1 MRNDKNRIIINM
13 IKENLDFFN
22 LSQKQASLLAG
33 ITEKTLSQILNGEQL
48 LTMDSSEKIG
58 KLFGI
63 HASDLYLLQESLNK
77 RVEISEQEKAV
88 IDYVQTLKKFE
99 KMATPSVQ
107 NKIFSIFPGK
117 IENYKK
123 YLASSLV
130 GFKKYL
136 DKPLAY
142 LWIALMES
150 RYSTLKSE
158 GLFKKSSKQTIY
170 KMVMNH
176 LLSDKDFY
184 LKLEEVKKYLSKN
197 GIVLMEGPFI
207 KDSTIHGVSLNRGG
221 QRFIFISDLD
231 KKEYAIIFSILH
243 ELVHFYENIDSDEQ
257 IDKFAINLLSEYISN
272 NRIVNKDIELL
283 ISTDPNLEN
292 YHDYMYE
299 KTKNSKR
306 INFGEVDAL
315 FN

>member
-13 IKENLDFFN
+13 IKENLEFYN

-33 ITEKTLSQILNGEQL
+33 IAEKTLSQILNGEQL
-48 LTMDSSEKIG
+48 LTVDSSEKIG
-58 KLFGI
+58 KLFGMQ
-63 HASDLYLLQESLNK
+63 ASDLYLLQESLNK
-77 RVEISEQEKAV
+77 KVAITDQERVV
-88 IDYVQTLKKFE
+88 INYVQTLKKYE

-107 NKIFSIFPGK
+107 NEIFNFFPGQ

-123 YLASSLV
+123 YLSSSLV

-150 RYSTLKSE
+150 KYSTLKSE
-158 GLFKKSSKQTIY
+158 GSFKKSSKQTIY
-170 KMVMNH
+170 KTVMNH

-257 IDKFAINLLSEYISN
+257 IDKFVINLLSEYISN

>member
-1 MRNDKNRIIINM
+1 MRNDKNRIIISM
-13 IKENLDFFN
+13 IKENLEFYN
-22 LSQKQASLLAG
+22 LSQKQASILAG

-48 LTMDSSEKIG
+48 LSMDSSEKIG
-58 KLFGI
+58 KLFGM

-77 RVEISEQEKAV
+77 KVEITDQEKVV
-88 IDYVQTLKKFE
+88 INYVQTLKRFE
-99 KMATPSVQ
+99 NMATPSIQ
-107 NKIFSIFPGK
+107 NKIFNIFPGQ

-123 YLASSLV
+123 YLSSSLV

-150 RYSTLKSE
+150 KYSTLKSE
-158 GLFKKSSKQTIY
+158 GQFKKSSKHSIY
-170 KMVMNH
+170 KSVLSK

-184 LKLEEVKKYLSKN
+184 VKLDEVKKYLSKN

-243 ELVHFYENIDSDEQ
+243 ELVHFYENIDLDEQ
-257 IDKFAINLLSEYISN
+257 IDKFVINLLADFISN
-272 NRIVNKDIELL
+272 NKIANKDIELL
-283 ISTDPNLEN
+283 ISTDLNLEN

-306 INFGEVDAL
+306 INFGEVELL
-315 FN
+315 FG